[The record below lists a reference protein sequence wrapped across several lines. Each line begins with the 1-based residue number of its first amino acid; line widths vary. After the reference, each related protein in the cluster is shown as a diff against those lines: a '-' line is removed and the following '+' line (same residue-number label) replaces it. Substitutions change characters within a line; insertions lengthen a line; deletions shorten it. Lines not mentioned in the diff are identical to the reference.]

1 MSLRRS
7 SVMVHD
13 LFLSLEPVLLPVL
26 ALCHVAGILSAL
38 DALFTARSSQGSI
51 AWVMSMITFP
61 YFAVPLYWVF
71 GRDRFVGYVAARREG
86 SSEIEALRGAMEPH
100 RVGQCPIVPGVAD
113 TCAVLEK
120 LSGMPFTTGNH
131 AELLIDGQATFE
143 AIFQG
148 MDQAQHYVLV
158 QFFIIHDDLLGREFQ
173 NKLLATAARG
183 VRVLLL
189 YDEVGSHK
197 LPLDYLETLRA
208 AGVDARPFN
217 TTKGWRNRFQL
228 NFRNHRKIV
237 VVDGHV
243 AFVGGLNVGD
253 AYMGRSARFGPWRDT
268 HLRCQGP
275 SVTMVQL
282 SFLEDWYWAAQKELP
297 DLDWNIQ
304 SAPKG
309 GMNVLVLP
317 SGPADVLETY
327 NLAFI
332 QLVQSAR
339 KRLWIVSPYFV
350 PGKEVTCA
358 LQLAA
363 LRGVD
368 VRVMLPLKPDH
379 KLVYL
384 ASFYYLAELASLGV
398 KFFRYKPGFLH
409 QKVVLMDDELAF
421 VGTANCDNRSFR
433 LNFEITMAVADREF
447 VREVEAMLIQDF
459 VRCVPATGEDYER
472 RWLGFKAAVQLARL
486 LSPIL

>member
-1 MSLRRS
+1 MLD
-7 SVMVHD
+7 HE
-13 LFLSLEPVLLPVL
+13 LFVSLEPVFLAAL
-26 ALCHVAGILSAL
+26 ALFHVAGVLSAL

-61 YFAVPLYWVF
+61 YVAVPLYWVF
-71 GRDRFVGYVAARREG
+71 GRNRFVGYVAARREG
-86 SSEIEALRGAMEPH
+86 SAEIELLRAAMEQH
-100 RVGQCPIVPGVAD
+100 RTGRCPLAPGVAD
-113 TCAVLEK
+113 TCRVLER
-120 LSGMPFTTGNH
+120 LAGMPFTAGNQ
-131 AELLIDGQATFE
+131 AELLVNGQDTFE
-143 AIFQG
+143 AIFQAI
-148 MDQAQHYVLV
+148 DKAERYVLV
-158 QFFIIHDDLLGREFQ
+158 QFFIIHDDGLGRKFQ
-173 NKLLATAARG
+173 SRLMATARRG

-189 YDEVGSHK
+189 FDEVGCHK
-197 LPLDYLETLRA
+197 LPAGYLGALRA
-208 AGVDARPFN
+208 AGVDARAFN
-217 TTKGWRNRFQL
+217 TTKGWRNRFQI

-237 VVDGHV
+237 VVDGHE

-253 AYMGRSARFGPWRDT
+253 DYMGVSARFGPWRDT

-275 SVTMVQL
+275 SATMVQL
-282 SFLEDWYWAAQKELP
+282 SFIEDWYWAAQKELP

-304 SAPKG
+304 AAPKG
-309 GMNVLVLP
+309 GMDVLVLP

-332 QLVQSAR
+332 QLIHTAR
-339 KRLWIVSPYFV
+339 RRLWIVSPYFV

-384 ASFYYLAELASLGV
+384 ASFSYLAELADLGV

-409 QKVVLMDDELAF
+409 QKVVLVDDDLAC

-433 LNFEITMAVADREF
+433 LNFEITLAVVDQNF
-447 VREVEAMLIQDF
+447 VRNVEAMLIQDF
-459 VRCVPATGEDYER
+459 VRCQPATAEDYDR

>member
-1 MSLRRS
+1 LD
-7 SVMVHD
+7 HD
-13 LFLSLEPVLLPVL
+13 LFVTLEPFLLAVL
-26 ALCHVAGILSAL
+26 ALFHVSGVVSAL

-61 YFAVPLYWVF
+61 YVAVPLYWVF

-86 SSEIEALRGAMEPH
+86 SAEIESLRGEMERH
-100 RVGQCPIVPGVAD
+100 RVGHCPLAPGVAD
-113 TCAVLEK
+113 ACRVLER
-120 LSGMPFTTGNH
+120 LAQMPFTTGNQ
-131 AELLIDGQATFE
+131 AELLVNGQETFDAIFE
-143 AIFQG
+143 A
-148 MDQAQHYVLV
+148 MDRAERYVLV
-158 QFFIIHDDLLGREFQ
+158 QFFIIHDDILGRDFQ
-173 NKLLATAARG
+173 AKLIATARRG

-189 YDEVGSHK
+189 FDEVGCHK
-197 LPLDYLETLRA
+197 LPVGYLEALCA

-217 TTKGWRNRFQL
+217 TTKGWRNRFQI

-237 VVDGHV
+237 VVDGHE

-275 SVTMVQL
+275 SATMVQL
-282 SFLEDWYWAAQKELP
+282 SFIEDWYWAAQKELP

-304 SAPKG
+304 AAPKG

-332 QLVQSAR
+332 QLIQTAR

-379 KLVYL
+379 RLVYL
-384 ASFYYLAELASLGV
+384 ASFYYLAELSSLGV
-398 KFFRYKPGFLH
+398 KFFRYRPGFLH
-409 QKVVLMDDELAF
+409 QKVVLVDDDLAC

-433 LNFEITMAVADREF
+433 LNFEITMAVADQDF
-447 VREVEAMLIQDF
+447 VRSVEAMLIQDF
-459 VRCVPATGEDYER
+459 VRCEPATGEDYER

-486 LSPIL
+486 FSPIL